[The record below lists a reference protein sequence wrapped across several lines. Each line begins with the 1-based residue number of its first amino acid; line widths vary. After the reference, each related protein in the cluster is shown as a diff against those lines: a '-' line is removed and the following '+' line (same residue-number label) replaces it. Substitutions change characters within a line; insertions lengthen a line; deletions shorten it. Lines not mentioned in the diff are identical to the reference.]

1 MSKTDPVVVRRL
13 IQKRLQNQAHRL
25 YLWVQ
30 VGWRH
35 GRIIPYQNSSSK
47 QSQNKESSEGHR
59 LNDHRRLP

>member
-30 VGWRH
+30 VVWRH

-47 QSQNKESSEGHR
+47 QSLTRGT
-59 LNDHRRLP
+59 D